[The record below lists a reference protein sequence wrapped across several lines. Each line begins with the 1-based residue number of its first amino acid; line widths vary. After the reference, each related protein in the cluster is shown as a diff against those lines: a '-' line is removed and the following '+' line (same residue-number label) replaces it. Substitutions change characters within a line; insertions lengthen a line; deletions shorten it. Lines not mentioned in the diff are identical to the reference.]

1 MLKTVKEVNLGK
13 ILRGAALRSVVQLS
27 KALPEQART
36 GFRRL
41 EILTTKRGLSRQR
54 LIDLLADE
62 IPFPFGAKGA
72 DTLVNDVL
80 CETGMTTETEF
91 Q

>member
-41 EILTTKRGLSRQR
+41 EILTKISRQNGFSR
-54 LIDLLADE
+54 ENA
-62 IPFPFGAKGA
+62 
-72 DTLVNDVL
+72 
-80 CETGMTTETEF
+80 
-91 Q
+91 